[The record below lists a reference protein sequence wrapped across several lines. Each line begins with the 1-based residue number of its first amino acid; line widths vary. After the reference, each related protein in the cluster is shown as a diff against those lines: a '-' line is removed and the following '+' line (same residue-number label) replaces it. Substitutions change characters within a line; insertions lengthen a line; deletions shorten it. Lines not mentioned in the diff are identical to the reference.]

1 MLLLYAENFRRQ
13 YWEKYPQRKPPILA
27 IPNECGVQKFVST
40 TIRTTPLIFAD
51 MIGNWKE
58 NASFVADF
66 IEYEALEPPTAMP
79 NRLISPDV
87 LLKRRKGNSFEMATL
102 LCSLLIGTGFSAF
115 VVSGYATREVTK
127 NDQRRVVC
135 PNIPSD
141 VKEICDKNENT
152 LTMVPDLKSNFLIE
166 KERMEREKELRKQKR
181 IDDELDTKRKLLEKL
196 PPDNFFGRRVHAWVV
211 VKEKKKLQEPP
222 PQKDEDKDEDSES
235 KKDENSAEPLEDTVV
250 ESVFFIEPS
259 TGFRFEAEE
268 PTYIAIESVW
278 NHKNYYI
285 NRQEP
290 ITDITNLNW
299 NFKDQNCWEHFLH
312 DDDLG
317 EGATEETDDTSNGK
331 YLDMPFSWVKQLHL
345 SNSEFEERYP
355 GGEKCIDYMRTR
367 YERFAPFKNKNGLM
381 TRLTTFETLDYEKP
395 LLRYEWYENRLDLL
409 YLIKINYETSE
420 IEEHFIKGRCD
431 SLKFYTYDTEEK
443 NHKLFEFYHITRAD
457 SLMKLEVDNDYIREH
472 FHSRRNCLHFRE
484 FKVAVKS
491 VRSTNQRHQMNSKS
505 LVEVIEKY
513 NRNKNKQFNEDV
525 AVRHVT
531 DAEIFIQFQY
541 ATDAITATTR
551 RFIKPP
557 KPDYGCEYV
566 FDMSYTEGYNSSS
579 VLKDPSQVELYLLF
593 LQELREEERCRKD
606 YLRVCNDIED
616 LINVRQ
622 NELNNPQLKFSIFDP
637 LRNEAARRI
646 RMAKYEMLKE
656 QHEHTMRSDPDYVAP
671 YLIIYGKNEPLNN
684 EISEIIFHACLDEF
698 KSKFKEI
705 EIELEEKLEECEKES
720 KQFKVFF
727 TKYENQFKDDDFER
741 FTTEGENIE
750 INKAVI
756 RHRLKDINEEFEKK
770 YDNVKMKI
778 LNDPRLTFS
787 SDFYS
792 SHANA

>member
-1 MLLLYAENFRRQ
+1 MLLYAENFRRQ

-40 TIRTTPLIFAD
+40 TLRSTPLIFAD

-66 IEYEALEPPTAMP
+66 IEYEALEPSTAMP

-87 LLKRRKGNSFEMATL
+87 LLKRRKGNSFEIATL
-102 LCSLLIGTGFSAF
+102 LCSLLIGTGFSAY
-115 VVSGYATREVTK
+115 VVSGYASREVTL
-127 NDQRRVVC
+127 NDQRRVLC
-135 PNIPSD
+135 PNIPNDVEEIDDISD
-141 VKEICDKNENT
+141 NSLPMI
-152 LTMVPDLKSNFLIE
+152 PDVKSNFLIE
-166 KERMEREKELRKQKR
+166 KERMEQEKEMRKQKR
-181 IDDELDTKRKLLEKL
+181 IDDEVTARRKSMEKL
-196 PPDNFFGRRVHAWVV
+196 SPDIIFGKRVHAWVV
-211 VKEKKKLQEPP
+211 VKERKKQYHLQ
-222 PQKDEDKDEDSES
+222 PQKSEGSES
-235 KKDENSAEPLEDTVV
+235 NTDENSPEVSKEENVPETA
-250 ESVFFIEPS
+250 SVFFIEPS
-259 TGFRFEAEE
+259 TGFRFESNES
-268 PTYIAIESVW
+268 TYVAIESVW

-290 ITDITNLNW
+290 ITDILNMSW
-299 NFKDQNCWEHFLH
+299 DFKDLNCWEHFLH

-317 EGATEETDDTSNGK
+317 NDETEDNDDGTNGK

-395 LLRYEWYENRLDLL
+395 VLRWEWYENRSDLL
-409 YLIKINYETSE
+409 FLIKINYETSE

-431 SLKFYTYDTEEK
+431 SLKYYTYDTEEK
-443 NHKLFEFYHITRAD
+443 NHKIMEFYHITRAD
-457 SLMKLEVDNDYIREH
+457 SLMKLEVHMDFIREH
-472 FHSRRNCLHFRE
+472 FHSRRNCLYYRE
-484 FKVAVKS
+484 FKVDVKAVRGQS
-491 VRSTNQRHQMNSKS
+491 HRM

-513 NRNKNKQFNEDV
+513 NRNKNEKFNQDV

-531 DAEIFIQFQY
+531 DNHIFIQYQY
-541 ATDAITATTR
+541 ATDAVTATTR

-579 VLKDPSQVELYLLF
+579 MLKDPSQVELYLTF

-606 YLRVCNDIED
+606 YLRVCDDITD
-616 LINVRQ
+616 LIQVRQ

-646 RMAKYEMLKE
+646 RMSKYEMLKE
-656 QHEHTMRSDPDYVAP
+656 QHELTMRSDPDYVAP
-671 YLIIYGKNEPLNN
+671 YLIIYGKNEPLNE
-684 EISEIIFHACLDEF
+684 EISEIVFHECLAEF
-698 KSKFKEI
+698 KSKFQDI
-705 EIELEEKLEECEKES
+705 RSELEEKLNECEKES
-720 KQFKVFF
+720 QQFKVFF
-727 TKYENQFKDDDFER
+727 RKYENQFKDVDFER
-741 FTTEGENIE
+741 FTTEGENID
-750 INKAVI
+750 IQKAVI
-756 RHRLKDINEEFEKK
+756 QHRLKDINDEFEQK
-770 YDNVKMKI
+770 YENVRMKI
-778 LNDPRLTFS
+778 ANDLRLTFT

-792 SHANA
+792 AQTITVLK